1 MKQRRVGVQLAQA
14 HDARSQGG
22 GGGTNAML
30 ITDLPP

>member
-1 MKQRRVGVQLAQA
+1 MKQRGLEVQLAQA

-22 GGGTNAML
+22 GGGTKAML